1 MRPRTWR
8 SPAVASR
15 GRQTAVDDGEA
26 ERDPAAADKVPVGQA
41 QAPALAAKLR
51 RGDVA
56 EREANLTR
64 AAAIDALAAIFVN
77 HSKALTAIP
86 MKKNEPSHM
95 SGGGGGWPLSV
106 AVIAPRA

>member
-1 MRPRTWR
+1 MRRRTQQ

-51 RGDVA
+51 RGDAA
-56 EREANLTR
+56 ERGG
-64 AAAIDALAAIFVN
+64 
-77 HSKALTAIP
+77 
-86 MKKNEPSHM
+86 EPHM
-95 SGGGGGWPLSV
+95 GGGHRRSCRDIRKSQQSSNGDSDEKE
-106 AVIAPRA
+106 